1 MFRDLVLKNRS
12 YRRFDASQPIDRQT
26 LVQLVDLARF
36 IPSGR
41 NLQPLK
47 YLIAYTPERNHLIFA
62 CLSWAG
68 YLKDWGGPAENERP
82 TGYIIVLGDK
92 RLASGFGIDPG
103 IAAQTIL
110 LGAVERGLGGCMI
123 GSINRPLLA
132 SSLGLSDHY
141 EILLVLALGRPVE
154 RVVLEPVEEDG
165 NIRYYRDEDGTHH
178 VPKRGLDEVL
188 IE

>member
-12 YRRFDASQPIDRQT
+12 YRRFDASVSIDRQD
-26 LVQLVDLARF
+26 LVHLVDLARF

-47 YLIAYTPERNHLIFA
+47 YLVAYTPERNHLIFA

-68 YLKDWGGPAENERP
+68 YLKDWGGPQENEQP
-82 TGYIIVLGDK
+82 AGYIIVLGDQ
-92 RLASGFGIDPG
+92 RLSSNFGIDPG

-110 LGAVERGLGGCMI
+110 LGAVERGLGGCI
-123 GSINRPLLA
+123 IATINRPLLA
-132 SSLGLSDHY
+132 SSLGIAEHL
-141 EILLVLALGRPVE
+141 EILLVLALGKPVE
-154 RVVLEPVEEDG
+154 QVELEPVAEDG
-165 NIRYYRDEDGTHH
+165 NIRYYRDPAGVHH
-178 VPKRGLDEVL
+178 VPKRGLNEVL